1 MSDRA
6 FVYAAII
13 VGTLA
18 ISLDFASVDLALPAL
33 EAQYGLD
40 LASVQWVING
50 YVLAFAVLMVAGGR
64 LADGYGRRNVF
75 LVGMAIFAFASLF
88 GGMAWSG
95 GSVIGFRVL
104 QGVGAALLWPAMIG
118 MATAVVGQSNQGF
131 ALGLIF
137 GTCSLGNSAG
147 PVVGG
152 ALTEWF
158 SWRWV
163 LWINVPMAVFSM
175 LITAWKVPRDK
186 SKGERPHNDY
196 PGMIVLTSGLVALMI
211 VVYQAEA
218 WGWTNLKTL
227 GLSALAIVLLGLFPV
242 VEKRAREPLIPS
254 DIMRNREILVLCF
267 CAVAIC
273 QLFFIVLLYFT
284 QYAMKFLGDDPM
296 WAGARV
302 VQFMLS
308 YGVVSYFGGVLY
320 GFFGARRLILAGLV
334 CAAVASALLGI
345 FGPGAGWL
353 AFNGSL
359 ILLGIGVG
367 AVIPTVTTRAIEA
380 VGLDR
385 SSLVSGIVFM
395 CQLSGAALM
404 LAVSTA
410 VFSAVSARDL
420 QASLARDGI
429 VLAPDQR
436 QAVEEIISGARTV
449 HTLPL
454 RTAAEVSD
462 LAGIVERA
470 YHSGLSVVL
479 WLSAALV
486 LISIVLVLRLV
497 RPSAAPQAQVAVR
510 ASELPHR

>member
-1 MSDRA
+1 
-6 FVYAAII
+6 
-13 VGTLA
+13 
-18 ISLDFASVDLALPAL
+18 
-33 EAQYGLD
+33 
-40 LASVQWVING
+40 
-50 YVLAFAVLMVAGGR
+50 
-64 LADGYGRRNVF
+64 
-75 LVGMAIFAFASLF
+75 MAIFAFASLF

-137 GTCSLGNSAG
+137 GTCALGNSAG
-147 PVVGG
+147 TVVGG

-175 LITAWKVPRDK
+175 LITAWKVPQDK

-227 GLSALAIVLLGLFPV
+227 GLSTLAIVLLGLFPV

-296 WAGARV
+296 WP
-302 VQFMLS
+302 
-308 YGVVSYFGGVLY
+308 VL
-320 GFFGARRLILAGLV
+320 
-334 CAAVASALLGI
+334 
-345 FGPGAGWL
+345 GW
-353 AFNGSL
+353 F
-359 ILLGIGVG
+359 
-367 AVIPTVTTRAIEA
+367 
-380 VGLDR
+380 
-385 SSLVSGIVFM
+385 SS
-395 CQLSGAALM
+395 C
-404 LAVSTA
+404 
-410 VFSAVSARDL
+410 
-420 QASLARDGI
+420 
-429 VLAPDQR
+429 
-436 QAVEEIISGARTV
+436 
-449 HTLPL
+449 
-454 RTAAEVSD
+454 
-462 LAGIVERA
+462 
-470 YHSGLSVVL
+470 
-479 WLSAALV
+479 
-486 LISIVLVLRLV
+486 
-497 RPSAAPQAQVAVR
+497 
-510 ASELPHR
+510 

>member
-13 VGTLA
+13 IGTLA

-40 LASVQWVING
+40 LESDQWVING

-64 LADGYGRRNVF
+64 LADGYGRRNIF
-75 LVGMAIFAFASLF
+75 LIGMAIFAIASLL

-95 GSVIGFRVL
+95 SSVIGFRVL

-118 MATAVVGQSNQGF
+118 MACAAVGESNRGF

-152 ALTEWF
+152 ALTEWL

-163 LWINVPMAVFSM
+163 LWINVPMAIFSILM
-175 LITAWKVPRDK
+175 TAWKVPKDETK
-186 SKGERPHNDY
+186 AERPHNDY
-196 PGMIVLTSGLVALMI
+196 PGMVVLTSGLVALMI
-211 VVYQAEA
+211 VVYQAEP
-218 WGWTNLKTL
+218 WGWTNFKTL
-227 GLSALAIVLLGLFPV
+227 GLSALAIVLFWLFPV
-242 VEKRAREPLIPS
+242 VERRAREPLIPS
-254 DIMRNREILVLCF
+254 DIIRNHEVLALCF
-267 CAVAIC
+267 CAVVIC

-320 GFFGARRLILAGLV
+320 GFFGARRLILGGLA
-334 CAAVASALLGI
+334 CAAVASALLAI
-345 FGPGAGWL
+345 FGPGAGWM

-359 ILLGIGVG
+359 VLLGIGVG
-367 AVIPTVTTRAIEA
+367 AVIPTVSTRAIEA
-380 VGLDR
+380 AGLER
-385 SSLVSGIVFM
+385 ASLVSGIVFM
-395 CQLSGAALM
+395 CQLAGAALM

-410 VFSAVSARDL
+410 VFSAVSARDV
-420 QASLARDGI
+420 QSSLARDGI
-429 VLAPDQR
+429 VLNPDQR
-436 QAVEEIISGARTV
+436 QAVEEIIAGARSV
-449 HTLPL
+449 HALPL
-454 RTAAEVSD
+454 RTVAEVDD
-462 LAGIVERA
+462 LAGIVDRA
-470 YHSGLSVVL
+470 YQAGLSVVL

-486 LISIVLVLRLV
+486 LVSTALVLRFV
-497 RPSAAPQAQVAVR
+497 RPAEASPPSVAAHAAE
-510 ASELPHR
+510 SPHR